1 MTRRRE
7 RTRRSAG
14 NAGTGESSGVT
25 AAPATATRKAQTS
38 SAACVFDR
46 TSVFLDSGQEMDKSK
61 MSLCVIIFSFLDFL

>member
-1 MTRRRE
+1 MTMRRE

-38 SAACVFDR
+38 SAACACVFDR

-61 MSLCVIIFSFLDFL
+61 MSLCVIFFPFF